1 MTRLVNSEEVMVAIG
16 TTKAVMLS
24 DIVGISRLRLVA
36 ALAAVVRAALAAGVT
51 MTAEAVDRVAAV
63 PSALCTTDDAEVCG
77 FLFREIHI
85 RAKLSH
91 LRVTRVLVGTSVI
104 VFVAPP
110 VTTVVDA
117 ALDG

>member
-1 MTRLVNSEEVMVAIG
+1 MVAIG

-51 MTAEAVDRVAAV
+51 MTVEAVDTVAAV

-77 FLFREIHI
+77 FLFREIHNC
-85 RAKLSH
+85 AKLSH